1 MLREYEAERD
11 PQKTVNLLKA
21 VQWTRAAWE
30 SSVATTTIR
39 RCWIKSTLIG
49 ERAEE
54 LEESREERELDG
66 DTIVVD
72 DGTADRLQLQAQIA
86 QLPIENLTS
95 LDEFL
100 TPEDE
105 TIVDEDSDIFAAVV
119 ERYSTDTLGAEEE
132 SDEEEIEEV
141 TDADALISIERLKLW
156 KLQKGNGDDIKAL
169 DRVERE
175 IICHKSSVGNQTTI
189 LRFFKPI

>member
-1 MLREYEAERD
+1 MDNFSGHELAVQMVGGLQGLSHVRIAWLPPNTTSEWQPMDQGIIASWKLQYRKQWILFMLREYEAERD

-86 QLPIENLTS
+86 QVPIENLTS

-105 TIVDEDSDIFAAVV
+105 TIV
-119 ERYSTDTLGAEEE
+119 
-132 SDEEEIEEV
+132 
-141 TDADALISIERLKLW
+141 IS
-156 KLQKGNGDDIKAL
+156 LQL
-169 DRVERE
+169 Y
-175 IICHKSSVGNQTTI
+175 
-189 LRFFKPI
+189 